1 MLQDRVSDLIKPFR
15 DLETVLW
22 QVRIEASRAL
32 LDIEF
37 YRKGLDE
44 ALSLF
49 MIFVEEETSLRG
61 LSLLASLS
69 SLLSCLLEVFKHLFW

>member
-37 YRKGLDE
+37 YCKGLDE

-69 SLLSCLLEVFKHLFW
+69 SLLPRLLEVFKHLFR

>member
-69 SLLSCLLEVFKHLFW
+69 SLLPRLLEVFKHLFW

>member
-69 SLLSCLLEVFKHLFW
+69 SLLPRLLEVFKHLFR

>member
-69 SLLSCLLEVFKHLFW
+69 SLLSRLLEVFKHLFW

>member
-69 SLLSCLLEVFKHLFW
+69 ILLPSSRGF

>member
-1 MLQDRVSDLIKPFR
+1 MLQNRVSDLIKPFR

-69 SLLSCLLEVFKHLFW
+69 SLLPRLLEVFKHLFR